1 MTKLAEALIKKKM
14 SQRDLQRAIQN
25 KFNVKIGDDRIS
37 KMSSGRLSNYNI
49 KTCIQVI
56 TNTYY
61 NNNDKILD
69 ITELYANN
77 FNRDNFKRIMF
88 IN

>member
-14 SQRDLQRAIQN
+14 SQRDLQWAIQN

-49 KTCIQVI
+49 KTALMIAESLNL
-56 TNTYY
+56 TL
-61 NNNDKILD
+61 NDI
-69 ITELYANN
+69 I
-77 FNRDNFKRIMF
+77 
-88 IN
+88 

>member
-37 KMSSGRLSNYNI
+37 KMYSGRLTNYNI
-49 KTCIQVI
+49 KTALMIAESLNL
-56 TNTYY
+56 TL
-61 NNNDKILD
+61 NDI
-69 ITELYANN
+69 I
-77 FNRDNFKRIMF
+77 
-88 IN
+88 